1 MSKAAKSVFIYG
13 MYLFLSALVMLFLPN
28 EMMAVFD
35 FPVPEGSD
43 IFIRFTGMVFF
54 FLAFY
59 YILAA
64 RREVVEFMR
73 WTVYTR
79 SLVILFF
86 IGFVVFGGAPPLV
99 VVGGVVDLAAA
110 FWTARALRADQH
122 I

>member
-13 MYLFLSALVMLFLPN
+13 IYLFLSALVMLFIPN
-28 EMMAVFD
+28 EMMSVFD

-59 YILAA
+59 YIQAA
-64 RREVVEFMR
+64 RRELTEFMR

-79 SLVILFF
+79 SMVILFF
-86 IGFVVFGGAPPLV
+86 IGFVVIGGAPPLV
-99 VVGGVVDLAAA
+99 VVGGVVDLLAAL
-110 FWTARALRADQH
+110 WTASALRASR
-122 I
+122 